1 MKVFSTSA
9 FLISLT
15 FGTVRSESRGE
26 DQFWHRFAVETL
38 DSMAATD
45 VPSVTTTGTTDAPT
59 VQRTSEPTAEEVS
72 NVPTEAPSVERTSVP
87 SPEPTL
93 GEVSFVPSLGNCAPI
108 ETILCT
114 VPEFSTICDLIGAAG
129 LSESLIEDTYTI
141 FAPINDAFDS
151 LPEEIADSLA
161 DDDDL
166 LRNVILYHAVP
177 EMEVLAENLVC
188 DGNIM
193 MANSEETTT
202 QCTIGGVFQVGI
214 SNSPDALPQI
224 IARDGEACNGIIH
237 AIDQVLLPSLDT
249 PIDPTPAPSDGN
261 ETEVPETCESIANII
276 CDLQEFEIL
285 CALVGQ
291 AGLVDELSSGDKIF
305 TVFAPVNSAFD
316 NLPSELA
323 DTVTAE
329 ANVLEFL
336 LLTHVVSGEFLS
348 SDLQCGGEI
357 SMVSKAETTTVCE
370 DDDLFQSGGG
380 NSAILLPKVTKADT
394 VACNGVIH
402 TVDAVILPAL
412 E

>member
-1 MKVFSTSA
+1 M
-9 FLISLT
+9 
-15 FGTVRSESRGE
+15 
-26 DQFWHRFAVETL
+26 
-38 DSMAATD
+38 
-45 VPSVTTTGTTDAPT
+45 
-59 VQRTSEPTAEEVS
+59 
-72 NVPTEAPSVERTSVP
+72 
-87 SPEPTL
+87 
-93 GEVSFVPSLGNCAPI
+93 
-108 ETILCT
+108 
-114 VPEFSTICDLIGAAG
+114 PEFSTICDLIGAAG
-129 LSESLIEDTYTI
+129 LSESLNEDTYTI

-161 DDDDL
+161 EDDDL

-202 QCTIGGVFQVGI
+202 QCTIDAVFQVGI

-276 CDLQEFEIL
+276 CDLEEFKIL
-285 CALVGQ
+285 CALVEE
-291 AGLVDELSSGDKIF
+291 AELLDDLSGDAIF
-305 TVFAPVNSAFD
+305 TVFAPIDSAFE
-316 NLPSELA
+316 NLPFELA
-323 DTVTAE
+323 NTVTTQA
-329 ANVLEFL
+329 AVLEFL
-336 LLTHVVSGEFLS
+336 LLSHAVSGELFT

-357 SMVSKAETTTVCE
+357 SMASAAETTTVCE
-370 DDDLFQSGGG
+370 DGDLFQSGGG
-380 NSAILLPKVTKADT
+380 NSAVSLPKVIKADT

-402 TVDAVILPAL
+402 TVDEVILPAL
-412 E
+412 EL

>member
-59 VQRTSEPTAEEVS
+59 VQRTSEPTADEVS
-72 NVPTEAPSVERTSVP
+72 NVPTEAPTVERTSVP

-108 ETILCT
+108 ETILCN

-129 LSESLIEDTYTI
+129 LSESLNEDTYTI

-151 LPEEIADSLA
+151 LPEGIADSLA
-161 DDDDL
+161 EDDDL

-202 QCTIGGVFQVGI
+202 QCTIDRVFQVGI

-261 ETEVPETCESIANII
+261 ETEVPETCESIADVI
-276 CDLQEFEIL
+276 CDLEEFESL

-291 AGLVDELSSGDKIF
+291 AGLVDTLSGDDIF

-316 NLPSELA
+316 NLPPGLA
-323 DTVTAE
+323 DTVTAQ
-329 ANVLEFL
+329 ADVLQFL

-357 SMVSKAETTTVCE
+357 SMVSTAETTTVCE

-394 VACNGVIH
+394 LACNGVIH
-402 TVDAVILPAL
+402 TVDVVILPAL